1 MNLSVAGPAEATDAI
16 VSYPAGRLPAMTTA
30 LMLIDA
36 QRNMLEGG
44 EAIPDASRV
53 RPSLESLLT
62 RARSQGVAVVHVQ
75 NDGPAGSVDE
85 PHTEGWELVLPP
97 ADGEIVVR
105 KDQFD
110 TFTANPALADHLR
123 ALGVARVVVAG
134 MQSEY
139 CVLETGR
146 SALGLGFEVVLAAGA
161 HGTYDDDSSA
171 ADISAG
177 VEKELSGSGAMVRPY
192 EQIRFAGD

>member
-1 MNLSVAGPAEATDAI
+1 MILSYAAGM
-16 VSYPAGRLPAMTTA
+16 LPAMTTA

-44 EAIPDASRV
+44 EAIPDAGRV

-62 RARSQGVAVVHVQ
+62 RARSEGAAIVHVQ

-85 PHTEGWELVLPP
+85 PHTEGWDLVLPP
-97 ADGEIVVR
+97 AEGEMVVR

-110 TFTANPALADHLR
+110 TFAANPALADDLR
-123 ALGVARVVVAG
+123 ALGVGRVVIAG

-146 SALGLGFEVVLAAGA
+146 AAIGIGFEVVLAAGA

-171 ADISAG
+171 AEISAG
-177 VEKELSGSGAMVRPY
+177 VEKDLRESGAVVRPH
-192 EQIRFAGD
+192 EQIQFLRA

>member
-1 MNLSVAGPAEATDAI
+1 
-16 VSYPAGRLPAMTTA
+16 MTTA

-44 EAIPDASRV
+44 EAIPDAGRV

-62 RARSQGVAVVHVQ
+62 RARSEGVAIVHVQ

-85 PHTEGWELVLPP
+85 PHTEGWELVLAP

-110 TFTANPALADHLR
+110 TFAANPALADDLR
-123 ALGVARVVVAG
+123 ALGVGRVVIAG

-146 SALGLGFEVVLAAGA
+146 SALGLGFEVVLAGGA
-161 HGTYDDDSSA
+161 HGTYDDDSAA
-171 ADISAG
+171 ADISAE
-177 VEKELSGSGAMVRPY
+177 VEKDLSDGGAVVQPH
-192 EQIRFAGD
+192 EQIQFARA